1 MQFTDSSILV
11 VKNCFNRLVTK
22 YTFVRLIRTNNR
34 IKMKKL
40 LLICAALL
48 MMMNANAQFPMMG
61 GGNAAP
67 KVTGRISATILDS
80 LTKQPVEYATVSLI
94 NTKTSKPV
102 NGALTDAKGKVSIQN
117 ISPGEYKLVVGFI
130 GYTTKNV
137 MVKTTPEK
145 PDNNLGN
152 VYLAGSASTLNE
164 VTIEGKKNVV
174 ENKIDRMVYNAEA
187 DATNAGG
194 DATDV
199 MRKVPML
206 SVDINGNVQLRGSA
220 VRVLIN
226 GKPSGTMANSVADA
240 LKMIPADQIKSVE
253 VITNPSAKYEAE
265 GSGGII
271 NIITKKSNAEGVSG
285 SVNASAGTR
294 QNTGNFNLTA
304 KSGRFSANTAIG
316 AMYAY
321 PQDSRVV
328 FFNRLPE
335 RVQEGVTIPNSE
347 VLQDGTSE
355 WKREMFNGSLGL
367 DYDFNAYNNISTNV
381 KYNRF
386 YNGGPGS
393 SLINSN
399 LGGAITNTSN
409 LSNTDMT
416 NNNLDWNLDY
426 RKTSKKQGEEF
437 SIAGQLTEGRNI
449 NEFANNLSSGL
460 ITASTNTGKNKE
472 YTVQTDYVYPFSK
485 TVIFEVGGKGIFR
498 NIKSEYGQ
506 GSGKIFDY
514 DQNVAAAYSTIAFD
528 LTKKI
533 KFKGG
538 VRSEYTAIEYNDING
553 KPIKDDYLN
562 LFPNAI
568 LSQTINGM
576 TTIKL
581 AYNKRIQR
589 PSLAYLNPFNNQ
601 SNPVNS
607 FEGNPELDPE
617 LSHNVEL
624 GYSTFIKGSMINASL
639 FYRNTRNVIENVV
652 RASSGITSTTFTNVG
667 NTNSFGANLFGSYNP
682 TPKWTLMSNIAV
694 NTYEIRSRE
703 NLAGMNEG
711 TYINYNFFLRSAT
724 AFKGGWNMELFGVV
738 NSPRYTYQSKTDPMF
753 FYGGAIKKDIMKKQ
767 GTIGLN
773 VLNPF
778 NRDLHI
784 NTVSQSADAY
794 QTQNIYYP
802 LRSFG
807 LNFSYKFGKL
817 KFTEKKKIKND
828 DVKQDQQQGGGMG
841 GMGQGK

>member
-1 MQFTDSSILV
+1 
-11 VKNCFNRLVTK
+11 
-22 YTFVRLIRTNNR
+22 
-34 IKMKKL
+34 MKKL

-67 KVTGRISATILDS
+67 KVTGRVSATILDS
-80 LTKQPVEYATVSLI
+80 VSKQPVEYATVSLI
-94 NTKTSKPV
+94 NAKTAKAV
-102 NGALTDAKGKVSIQN
+102 NGGLTDGKGKVSIQN
-117 ISPGEYKLVVGFI
+117 IAPGEYKLVIGFI
-130 GYTTKNV
+130 GYTTKTLA
-137 MVKTTPEK
+137 VKTTPEK

-152 VYLAGSASTLNE
+152 VFLAGSSNTLSE
-164 VTIEGKKNVV
+164 VTIEGKKNVI

-240 LKMIPADQIKSVE
+240 LKMIPADQIKNVE
-253 VITNPSAKYEAE
+253 VITNPSAKYDAE

-294 QNTGNFNLTA
+294 QNTGNFNVTA
-304 KSGRFSANTAIG
+304 KTGRFSTNAAFG
-316 AMYAY
+316 GMYAY
-321 PQDSRVV
+321 PQESRVV
-328 FFNRLPE
+328 FFNQLPGSS
-335 RVQEGVTIPNSE
+335 VM
-347 VLQDGTSE
+347 QDGTSD
-355 WKREMFNGSLGL
+355 WKREMYNGSLGM
-367 DYDFNAYNNISTNV
+367 DYDFNAYNNISTNA

-393 SLINSN
+393 SLITTT
-399 LGGAITNTSN
+399 GGATGNGTN
-409 LSNTDMT
+409 LSKTDMT
-416 NNNLDWNLDY
+416 NSNLDWNLDY
-426 RKTSKKQGEEF
+426 RRTSKTQGEEF
-437 SIAGQLTEGRNI
+437 SISGQLTQGRNT
-449 NEFANNLSSGL
+449 NEFVNDFRTGVPANDRY
-460 ITASTNTGKNKE
+460 TASTNLGKNRE
-472 YTVQTDYVYPFSK
+472 YTFQTDYVYPFSK
-485 TVIFEVGGKGIFR
+485 SVIFEVGGKGILR
-498 NIKSEYGQ
+498 NIRSEYGQ

-538 VRSEYTAIEYNDING
+538 LRTEYTAIEFTDVKGN
-553 KPIKDDYLN
+553 PVKDDYLN
-562 LFPNAI
+562 LFPSAI
-568 LSQTINGM
+568 LSQTINGK

-581 AYNKRIQR
+581 AYNKRVQR
-589 PSLAYLNPFNNQ
+589 PSLAYLNPFYNE

-607 FEGNPELDPE
+607 FQGNPDLDPE

-639 FYRNTRNVIENVV
+639 FYRNTRNVIENI
-652 RASSGITSTTFTNVG
+652 ITQDPAGYTLTTFDNVG
-667 NTNSFGANLFGSYNP
+667 TTQSYGANVFASYNP
-682 TPKWTLMSNIAV
+682 TPKWTLMSNVGV
-694 NTYEIRSRE
+694 NTYEVRKIAGATE
-703 NLAGMNEG
+703 GMNEG
-711 TYINYNFFLRSAT
+711 TYLNYNFFLRSAT
-724 AFKGGWNMELFGVV
+724 AFKGGWNVELFGVV

-784 NTVSQSADAY
+784 KTVSRAGGSLG
-794 QTQNIYYP
+794 QTQDIYYP

>member
-1 MQFTDSSILV
+1 MQFTDGYILV
-11 VKNCFNRLVTK
+11 VKNCFIRPVTK
-22 YTFVRLIRTNNR
+22 YTFGRLIRTNNR

-80 LTKQPVEYATVSLI
+80 LTKQPVEYATVSLV

-117 ISPGEYKLVVGFI
+117 IAPGEYKLVVGFI

-137 MVKTTPEK
+137 VVKTTPEK

-152 VYLAGSASTLNE
+152 VLLAGSASTLNE

-240 LKMIPADQIKSVE
+240 LKMIPAEQIKSVE

-294 QNTGNFNLTA
+294 QNNGSFNLTA
-304 KSGRFSANTAIG
+304 KSGRFSANTALG
-316 AMYAY
+316 GFFAF
-321 PQDSRVV
+321 PQETKTS
-328 FFNRLPE
+328 FL
-335 RVQEGVTIPNSE
+335 NSTTSGDI
-347 VLQDGTSE
+347 LQNGMSD
-355 WKREMFNGSLGL
+355 WKRQGFNGSLGL
-367 DYDFNAYNNISTNV
+367 DYDFNAYNNLSTNA
-381 KYNRF
+381 KFNTF
-386 YNGGPGS
+386 YNGGSSGSNIFANSIPTGNIVGS
-393 SLINSN
+393 S
-399 LGGAITNTSN
+399 
-409 LSNTDMT
+409 DMG

-437 SIAGQLTEGRNI
+437 SIAGQLIQGRNT
-449 NEFANNLSSGL
+449 NEFINDQRTAAGVPISYTESS
-460 ITASTNTGKNKE
+460 NVGKNKE
-472 YTVQTDYVYPFSK
+472 YTLQTDYVYPFTK
-485 TVIFEVGGKGIFR
+485 TVTLEVGAKGILR
-498 NIKSEYGQ
+498 NIKSEFAQ
-506 GSGKIFDY
+506 NSAQDFDY
-514 DQNVAAAYSTIAFD
+514 DQNVGAAYSTIAFD

-538 VRSEYTAIEYNDING
+538 VRGEYTEIGFTDANGVPVKND
-553 KPIKDDYLN
+553 YFN
-562 LFPNAI
+562 LFPSAV
-568 LSQTINGM
+568 LSQTIGGM

-581 AYNKRIQR
+581 AYNKRVQR
-589 PSLAYLNPFNNQ
+589 PSLAYLNPFLNET
-601 SNPVNS
+601 NPYSVMQ
-607 FEGNPELDPE
+607 GNPDLNPE
-617 LSHNVEL
+617 LSHNIEL
-624 GYSTFIKGSMINASL
+624 GYSTFIKGSMLNASL
-639 FYRNTRNVIENVV
+639 FYRRTQNIIENINREYISQNTGVE
-652 RASSGITSTTFTNVG
+652 GILTTYTNVG
-667 NTNSFGANLFGSYNP
+667 TTQSFGANVFASYNP
-682 TPKWTLMSNIAV
+682 TPKWTLMTNLGV
-694 NTYEIRSRE
+694 NTYEINSAGSG
-703 NLAGMNEG
+703 LQGMNEG
-711 TYINYNFFLRSAT
+711 TYLNYNLFLRSAT
-724 AFKGGWNMELFGVV
+724 AFKGGWNLELFGVV
-738 NSPRYTYQSKTDPMF
+738 NSPRYTFQSKTDPMF
-753 FYGGAIKKDIMKKQ
+753 FYGGGVKKDIMKKQ
-767 GTIGLN
+767 ASVGLN
-773 VLNPF
+773 LLNPF

-784 NTVSQSADAY
+784 KTVSQAGGSLG
-794 QTQNIYYP
+794 QTSNIYYP
-802 LRSFG
+802 LRQIG

-828 DVKQDQQQGGGMG
+828 DVKQDQQQGGGIG